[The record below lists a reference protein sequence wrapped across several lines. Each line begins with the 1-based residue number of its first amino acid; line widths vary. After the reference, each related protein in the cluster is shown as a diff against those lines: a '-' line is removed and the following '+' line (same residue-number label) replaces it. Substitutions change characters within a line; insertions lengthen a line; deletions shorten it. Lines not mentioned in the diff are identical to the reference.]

1 MKSKFVRYYMGI
13 AEETSKLSYAV
24 RLKVGSIL
32 VKDDRILA
40 FGYNGTP
47 SNWDNTCEDYV
58 DGALVTKPEVLH
70 SEMNTLMKIARSNES
85 SFGSV
90 MFCTHAPCIE
100 CAKAIYQAGITTLY
114 YKNEYRNTA
123 GVDFLRKSNI
133 EVVRFESTV

>member
-1 MKSKFVRYYMGI
+1 MGI

-114 YKNEYRNTA
+114 FKHEYRNTA
-123 GVDFLRKSNI
+123 GVDFLRKSGI
-133 EVVRFESTV
+133 EVVRFESTVF